1 MNLFKGSLVGATAAY
16 IEEFLV
22 ESNEN
27 LSSIGSELLNY
38 EKDGS
43 REVLDNIYRKVHTL
57 KGSAGFLGFKK
68 LQKITH
74 TAENLLDLMREEKLQ
89 LNSDLVDA
97 LLKTFDIC
105 NSILQVIADNG
116 EEGNPDVD
124 GIGSLLESLSNPTQ
138 PELTIAKDPLD
149 REFHDP
155 LIEDSYLMDG
165 DLNRLSEKAA
175 EGPASNVTPI
185 IEQAESA
192 PVVEAKAELV
202 IEKKPEPV
210 IEKTVVE
217 KKVENAVEKK
227 TEPVVKSQPEVK
239 NVETSNPVANTSAD
253 KSSVIDSVV
262 RVNVNLLDKI
272 MNLVGELVLS
282 RNQIMQF
289 SNSSQDNRL
298 MKLTH
303 DLNVI
308 TSDLQTEIM
317 NTRMQPVGNV
327 LSKFE
332 RLVRDLSRS
341 QNKNVQFNIVGK
353 ETELDRTLL
362 EAIKDPLTHII
373 RNSMDHGLE
382 TPEERTAN
390 GKPAQGYI
398 KIRAFHE
405 GGYVAIEIKDDG
417 RGINKEKVLG
427 KAIEKGLVTEDQ
439 AATWSD
445 KQIYNLIFNP
455 GFSTAEKVTN
465 ISGRGVGMDVVK
477 TNIEKIGGN
486 VIVESQEGKGS
497 TFKLRI
503 PLTLA
508 IIPALIVKSRDQF
521 FAIPQLNLSELI
533 RIDNKSRQ
541 VESIKGSE
549 FLRLREELIPIVRL
563 DRSLNVDTVQRRS
576 NEYNHEEVG
585 VIDTENTEAIE
596 EGESVIILK
605 ADGQTYGL
613 VVDDIL
619 DTEEIVVKPLDQTF
633 KNIKSFA
640 GATLMGDGRVALI
653 LDPLGL
659 WISSGFVT
667 DKADSSDEHLEESMN
682 EKLNKNE
689 LLLFSL
695 ADGRDY
701 AIPISSV
708 FRLEEFPV
716 EKISKTGDQVLVK
729 YNGKPMPLVN
739 IEKTLGYPEQSH
751 LVNSQDLQ
759 FIKSI
764 VVKQRDRLFGLV
776 VNEILDISLTD
787 ENLSSEMADR
797 DGVSGTIFIEDK
809 TVTVLDTT
817 EIVIK
822 SGLIKNL
829 AATASGNYSEF
840 KLAIAE
846 DSQLHQKLLQNTLEP
861 LGVQYKIFDNGRD
874 ALKGIMES
882 QYDLIITDIEMPH
895 MNGFDMVDEIR
906 KSGKYNDTPIVAIT
920 TRVSDKDLD
929 RGKQVGI
936 NTHLE
941 KLDKKQV
948 SDVVSNFLNQIKEG
962 R

>member
-1 MNLFKGSLVGATAAY
+1 VGAAAAY

-89 LNSDLVDA
+89 LNSELVDA

-124 GIGSLLESLSNPTQ
+124 GIGSLLESLSNPDQ
-138 PELTIAKDPLD
+138 GSLEVVKESPD
-149 REFHDP
+149 REVHQP
-155 LIEDSYLMDG
+155 IVEDSMLMDG
-165 DLNRLSEKAA
+165 DLNRLTSKDATAPVA
-175 EGPASNVTPI
+175 ETKVEAT
-185 IEQAESA
+185 
-192 PVVEAKAELV
+192 PVVEAKV
-202 IEKKPEPV
+202 EP
-210 IEKTVVE
+210 TPTPVVKE
-217 KKVENAVEKK
+217 EVKV
-227 TEPVVKSQPEVK
+227 EPVVKEEVK
-239 NVETSNPVANTSAD
+239 VEKKSESVTKEQPKVAPLAAKAAGAD

-282 RNQIMQF
+282 RNQIVQF
-289 SNSSQDNRL
+289 SNSYQDNRL
-298 MKLTH
+298 VKLTH

-341 QNKNVQFNIVGK
+341 QKKNVSFSIIGK

-362 EAIKDPLTHII
+362 EAIKDPLTHIV

-382 TPEERTAN
+382 GPDERKAN
-390 GKPAQGYI
+390 GKSEQGFI
-398 KIRAFHE
+398 RIRAFHE

-417 RGINKEKVLG
+417 RGINKTKVLA
-427 KAIEKGLVTEDQ
+427 KAIEKGILTEDE
-439 AATWSD
+439 AKTWTD
-445 KQIYNLIFNP
+445 KQIYNLIFNA

-465 ISGRGVGMDVVK
+465 ISGRGVGMDVVR

-486 VIVESQEGKGS
+486 VIVESEEGKGS

-508 IIPALIVKSRDQF
+508 IIPALIVKSRDQY

-563 DRSLNVDTVQRRS
+563 DSSLNVDTVQKRS
-576 NEYNHEEVG
+576 NEFNHEEVG
-585 VIDTENTEAIE
+585 LVGEEVDAIQ

-633 KNIKSFA
+633 KNIKAFA

-667 DKADSSDEHLEESMN
+667 DKGDSATEHLEEDSMN

-695 ADGRDY
+695 ADERKY

-708 FRLEEFPV
+708 FRLEEFGLD
-716 EKISKTGDQVLVK
+716 KLSRTGDQVLVK
-729 YNGKPMPLVN
+729 YNGKPMALVN
-739 IEKTLGYPEQSH
+739 IEKTLGYSAQSN

-759 FIKSI
+759 FIKAI

-776 VNEILDISLTD
+776 VSDILDISLTD
-787 ENLSSEMADR
+787 ERLSSEMADR
-797 DGVSGTIFIEDK
+797 DGVSGTIFIDEQ

-817 EIVIK
+817 ELIVK

-829 AATASGNYSEF
+829 TATNSGQYGKF

-846 DSQLHQKLLQNTLEP
+846 DSQLHQKLLENTLEP

-874 ALKGIMES
+874 ALKGIMNEE
-882 QYDLIITDIEMPH
+882 YDLIITDIEMPH
-895 MNGFDMVDEIR
+895 MNGFDLVDEVR
-906 KSGKYNDTPIVAIT
+906 KSGKYNDTPIIAIT
-920 TRVSDKDLD
+920 TRVSEKDLE
-929 RGKQVGI
+929 RGKGVGI
-936 NTHLE
+936 SRHLE

-948 SDVVSNFLNQIKEG
+948 TDVVSNFLNQIKEG